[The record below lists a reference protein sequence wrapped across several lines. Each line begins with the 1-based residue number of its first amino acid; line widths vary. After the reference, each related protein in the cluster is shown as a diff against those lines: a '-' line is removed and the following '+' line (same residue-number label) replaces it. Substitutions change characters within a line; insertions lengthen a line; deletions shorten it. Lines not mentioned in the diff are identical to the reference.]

1 MKNLILKR
9 TEAAAYLSSR
19 GLRASKITLARMA
32 MDGSGPPY
40 ALIRG
45 AAYYTPNSLDD
56 WLEKNIEL
64 RPHSLAHMMAEK
76 GGSNV

>member
-32 MDGSGPPY
+32 MDGSGPP
-40 ALIRG
+40 LRFNTG
-45 AAYYTPNSLDD
+45 AAYYTPKSLDD
-56 WLEKNIEL
+56 WLDKNTEL
-64 RPHSLAHMMAEK
+64 RPHSLVHMMADK